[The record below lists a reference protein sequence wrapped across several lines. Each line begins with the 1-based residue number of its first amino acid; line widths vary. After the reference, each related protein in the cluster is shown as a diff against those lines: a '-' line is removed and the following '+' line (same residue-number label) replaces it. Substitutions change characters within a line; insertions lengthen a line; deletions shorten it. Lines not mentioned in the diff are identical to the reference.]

1 MTARPHSPEAA
12 PRGSPRPSQRSNS
25 NKNEAKPD
33 EAVEKKPTTL
43 DKVEEWSAKHASVI
57 WANLQTGNLW
67 QRMLKNTIA
76 STIAIII
83 ALIPAVLNVYGK
95 ATYLA
100 VVTTVFGHPGR
111 RFGMMAEALILTILG
126 TLLGAAWSVLGVYL
140 SSLVYHYNV
149 PAAFT
154 IKGVFLTLAVLFHG
168 YLRSHTPRLFLG
180 VLLMLIVVVVTL
192 TNPAKAV
199 TVGLVTAILYPILTA
214 VGILLI
220 VNVTIFPEF
229 SSSFLGITTIE
240 TLSQTV
246 STLRDANSYFVAILD
261 PNNETIG
268 KQNGEN
274 SDGEAEE
281 SDQEPEEPPK
291 LSLFHRLVKAVKS
304 LRSKPLTEE
313 PFDRAKT
320 TERER
325 SGEEPSTPEVP
336 KPVVPS
342 IVELKSLT
350 DQKAKLRA
358 KLESCKSAQQEC
370 MFELAFAVLPPRDL
384 KPISDTSMK
393 KLVANTISLIGAC
406 ESKYALLGD
415 IDDAKVASDEAKG
428 AKTPTGSVSRS
439 RRSSFDRDSE
449 TGGES
454 SHEQFSDKEESHM
467 PWKKKKKKKAHRSK
481 SRATR
486 SKSRARLSRE
496 KEELEMVKPQKEI
509 KSADEEL
516 MRRLLKRIEGPLHS
530 LQTNIDKS
538 VEVITSCLAY
548 CYDVKKLPSG
558 AFPPKGIKLE
568 ELDIHIDAMKA
579 SIVDFDKN
587 ASAALE
593 SATAYYESHSTHV
606 DVTPRMEI
614 FLISSFILNLRQAAT
629 NMRKMLKHSRELVEK
644 RQERHE
650 KRRLWAPRIHWRKW
664 LTTGG
669 EHDKLSLPEQGRK
682 DKRLGKE
689 DQQDEDKGPH
699 ETRAKV
705 KKTGDLEAGGQ
716 TAPAPAPAPAQKPP
730 IPKVTKKVKPKEEEK
745 SRFARLRIKLAD
757 FVDAVAASDDVEYAI
772 KLTIAVLLVTW
783 PAFVGKWNTWYYL
796 NRGLWA
802 ALQLVLITEVVIG
815 ASVWVFLLRVVGT
828 TIGCCWGL
836 AAFEASGGNR
846 VITVVMLVIG
856 VVPSTYVQLGTTY
869 IKAGMV
875 CIISMCIVALATVD
889 NTLSGGAVDNFLKRL
904 IAFLIGGTVA
914 IFIEFAV
921 LPVRARDRLVESL
934 AAAIQK
940 ISEMEACL
948 AYGVESGKNTDA
960 RSPEVIERFEVAM
973 GKAEDALGAAAAFLP
988 FCDQEPRLKGS
999 FAGLSLVYQEVL
1011 YVLHRI
1017 IERMDNIL
1025 QLRNEYGS
1033 GVLEELNEEV
1043 YAYRRNLAGSI
1054 TLILFAV
1061 HEALTTKLPLPQ
1073 FLPSARL
1080 AHLRVVNRVRELVL
1094 ENEPAILGK
1103 DNMERSKMEKL
1114 MVRRMLRQKFL
1125 SWNAASAGQIE
1136 VIEYLEELVDLT
1148 KLLVGANEFRSGL
1161 LTRPSYN
1168 DYIKKIKERG
1178 EAEERETLIEEEK
1191 RGRQDA
1197 EPSQPLQRRPSEQSQ
1212 EAEMADKVAEK
1223 LEPGVRKRRNTRLG
1237 SIVNTEGGEQIS
1249 TKLAN
1254 AELPMSLR
1262 RVRSKR
1268 IEERE
1273 LERIRSKQSIEEE
1286 ESKKGK

>member
-1 MTARPHSPEAA
+1 MTARPSSPGAA
-12 PRGSPRPSQRSNS
+12 PPRGSPSPSHLSNAS
-25 NKNEAKPD
+25 NKEKP
-33 EAVEKKPTTL
+33 EPSESAEKKPTTW
-43 DKVEEWSAKHASVI
+43 DKVEAWSVKHATTI
-57 WANLQTGNLW
+57 WDNLQTANLW
-67 QRMLKNTIA
+67 QRMLKNTVA

-83 ALIPAVLNVYGK
+83 ALIPAIIAIYGK

-100 VVTTVFGHPGR
+100 VITTVFGHPGR
-111 RFGMMAEALILTILG
+111 RFGQMAEALILTLLG
-126 TLLGAAWSVLGVYL
+126 TLFGAAWSVLGVYL
-140 SSLVYHYNV
+140 SSLVYHSNS

-154 IKGVFLTLAVLFHG
+154 IKGVFLALAVLFHG

-192 TNPAKAV
+192 TNPATAV
-199 TVGLVTAILYPILTA
+199 SVGLVTAILYPILTA
-214 VGILLI
+214 VAILLI
-220 VNVTIFPEF
+220 VNVTVFPEF

-246 STLRDANSYFVAILD
+246 NTLRDANSYFVSILD

-268 KQNGEN
+268 KQDGNN
-274 SDGEAEE
+274 SDGEAEKT
-281 SDQEPEEPPK
+281 DAEPEEPPK
-291 LSLFHRLVKAVKS
+291 ESLFHKLCEALTS
-304 LRSKPLTEE
+304 LRPKTSMHEPKGLPKPREE
-313 PFDRAKT
+313 ED
-320 TERER
+320 
-325 SGEEPSTPEVP
+325 GEEPSTPKDP
-336 KPVVPS
+336 KPAVPAVVD
-342 IVELKSLT
+342 LKSLT

-393 KLVANTISLIGAC
+393 KLVSNTISLIGAC

-415 IDDAKVASDEAKG
+415 SDDSKVTSEG
-428 AKTPTGSVSRS
+428 AEGTKTPTGSVSRS
-439 RRSSFDRDSE
+439 RRSSMDQDSE

-454 SHEQFSDKEESHM
+454 GHEQQSSDKEESHM
-467 PWKKKKKKKAHRSK
+467 PWRKKKHKKKRAHRSK
-481 SRATR
+481 SRARR
-486 SKSRARLSRE
+486 SKSRARLKRE
-496 KEELEMVKPQKEI
+496 KEDLEMVKPQREI
-509 KSADEEL
+509 KSADEDL

-530 LQTNIDKS
+530 LQNNIDRS

-548 CYDVKKLPSG
+548 CYDVRKLPSG
-558 AFPPKGIKLE
+558 AFPPKGIRLE

-579 SIVDFDKN
+579 SIIDFDKN

-629 NMRKMLKHSRELVEK
+629 NMRKMLKHSRGLVEK
-644 RQERHE
+644 RQERLE

-669 EHDKLSLPEQGRK
+669 EHDMLSLPDQGRK
-682 DKRLGKE
+682 DKRQGNSE
-689 DQQDEDKGPH
+689 DQDDDKGPH
-699 ETRAKV
+699 ETKEKKV
-705 KKTGDLEAGGQ
+705 KTGDLEAGGQ
-716 TAPAPAPAPAQKPP
+716 TETAQKPP
-730 IPKVTKKVKPKEEEK
+730 PPTTTKKVQRKKEK
-745 SRFARLRIKLAD
+745 KGWFARLRIMLAD
-757 FVDAVAASDDVEYAI
+757 FVDGVAGSDDVEYAI

-836 AAFEASGGNR
+836 AAFEAARGNR
-846 VITVVMLVIG
+846 VITVVLLVIG
-856 VVPSTYVQLGTTY
+856 MVPSLYVQLGTTY
-869 IKAGMV
+869 VKAGMV

-914 IFIEFAV
+914 IFIEFAI

-934 AAAIQK
+934 AAAIVK

-948 AYGVESGKNTDA
+948 AHGVESGKNTDA
-960 RSPEVIERFEVAM
+960 RNPEVIERFEVAM
-973 GKAEDALGAAAAFLP
+973 GKAEDALGAAATFLP
-988 FCDQEPRLKGS
+988 FCAQEPRLKGS
-999 FAGLSLVYQEVL
+999 FAGLGLVYQEVL

-1094 ENEPAILGK
+1094 ENEPSILGK
-1103 DNMERSKMEKL
+1103 GDNIERSKMEML

-1168 DYIKKIKERG
+1168 DYIKKIR
-1178 EAEERETLIEEEK
+1178 EREQAEVRETEIIEEE
-1191 RGRQDA
+1191 RGRQETEA
-1197 EPSQPLQRRPSEQSQ
+1197 NQAQQRRRSEQSR

-1223 LEPGVRKRRNTRLG
+1223 LEPGLRKRRNTRLG
-1237 SIVNTEGGEQIS
+1237 SIVHESGDQVNA
-1249 TKLAN
+1249 KLAN
-1254 AELPMSLR
+1254 AELPMSLQ

-1268 IEERE
+1268 IEEKE
-1273 LERIRSKQSIEEE
+1273 LERIRSKQSIDEDE
-1286 ESKKGK
+1286 KKGR

>member
-1 MTARPHSPEAA
+1 MAARSPSPEAA
-12 PRGSPRPSQRSNS
+12 PRGSPNPSQRSNS
-25 NKNEAKPD
+25 NKNEAEP
-33 EAVEKKPTTL
+33 EESAEKKPTIL
-43 DKVEEWSAKHASVI
+43 DKVEEWIVKHASAI
-57 WANLQTGNLW
+57 WDNMQTGNLW

-83 ALIPAVLNVYGK
+83 ALIPAVIAIYGK

-100 VVTTVFGHPGR
+100 VITTVFGHPGR

-126 TLLGAAWSVLGVYL
+126 ALFGAAWSIFGIYL
-140 SSLVYHYNV
+140 SSLVYSYNT
-149 PAAFT
+149 PAAYT
-154 IKGVFLTLAVLFHG
+154 IKGIFLSLAVLFHG

-192 TNPAKAV
+192 TNPATAV
-199 TVGLVTAILYPILTA
+199 SVGLVTGILYPILTA

-220 VNVTIFPEF
+220 VNVAVFPEF

-246 STLRDANSYFVAILD
+246 NTLRDANSYFVAILD
-261 PNNETIG
+261 PDNEMIENQDG
-268 KQNGEN
+268 NN
-274 SDGEAEE
+274 SDGEAEKNAP
-281 SDQEPEEPPK
+281 EPEEAPK
-291 LSLFHRLVKAVKS
+291 GSLFHRLFQAVRS
-304 LRSKPLTEE
+304 LRSKASTQESK
-313 PFDRAKT
+313 DAAKT
-320 TERER
+320 TEEEHA
-325 SGEEPSTPEVP
+325 GEEPATPEVP

-384 KPISDTSMK
+384 KPVSDTSMK

-415 IDDAKVASDEAKG
+415 GDDSRIASDKVKG
-428 AKTPTGSVSRS
+428 VKSPTGSVSRS
-439 RRSSFDRDSE
+439 RRSSFDQDSE

-454 SHEQFSDKEESHM
+454 GQEQPSSDKEDSYI
-467 PWKKKKKKKAHRSK
+467 PWKKTKKNKKKAHRSK
-481 SRATR
+481 SRAR
-486 SKSRARLSRE
+486 VRRE
-496 KEELEMVKPQKEI
+496 KEDLEMVKPQKEI

-530 LQTNIDKS
+530 LQQNIDKS

-558 AFPPKGIKLE
+558 AFPPRGIQLE

-587 ASAALE
+587 ASVALE
-593 SATAYYESHSTHV
+593 SATAYYESHSSHI

-629 NMRKMLKHSRELVEK
+629 NMRKMLKHSRKLVEK

-650 KRRLWAPRIHWRKW
+650 KRRLWFPRIHWRKW

-669 EHDKLSLPEQGRK
+669 ERDMLSLPDQGRK
-682 DKRLGKE
+682 DKRQGKSE
-689 DQQDEDKGPH
+689 DKDEDKGLH

-705 KKTGDLEAGGQ
+705 KTGDLEAGGE
-716 TAPAPAPAPAQKPP
+716 TAPVQEPSPP
-730 IPKVTKKVKPKEEEK
+730 RVTKKVKPKEEKK

-757 FVDAVAASDDVEYAI
+757 FVDGVAGSDDIEYAI

-783 PAFVGKWNTWYYL
+783 PSFVGKWNTWYSL

-815 ASVWVFLLRVVGT
+815 ASVWVFLLRIVGT

-836 AAFEASGGNR
+836 AAFEAAGGNR
-846 VITVVMLVIG
+846 VVMVVMLVIG

-869 IKAGMV
+869 VKAGMV
-875 CIISMCIVALATVD
+875 CIISMSIVALATVD

-914 IFIEFAV
+914 IFIEFVV

-973 GKAEDALGAAAAFLP
+973 GKAEDALGAAATFLP
-988 FCDQEPRLKGS
+988 FCNQEPRLKGS

-1033 GVLEELNEEV
+1033 GVLEELNEEI

-1094 ENEPAILGK
+1094 DNEPSILGN
-1103 DNMERSKMEKL
+1103 DNIERSKMEKL

-1168 DYIKKIKERG
+1168 DYIKKIKER
-1178 EAEERETLIEEEK
+1178 EQAEELETLILEEQ
-1191 RGRQDA
+1191 RGRQET
-1197 EPSQPLQRRPSEQSQ
+1197 EPSQSPQRRQRDQSQ

-1237 SIVNTEGGEQIS
+1237 SIANEAGDQVNA
-1249 TKLAN
+1249 KLAS
-1254 AELPMSLR
+1254 AELPMSLQ

-1268 IEERE
+1268 IEEE

-1286 ESKKGK
+1286 ESKKGR

>member
-1 MTARPHSPEAA
+1 MTARPSSPEAA

-25 NKNEAKPD
+25 NKNEAAPD
-33 EAVEKKPTTL
+33 EAGEKKPTTL
-43 DKVEEWSAKHASVI
+43 DKVEGWTAKHASAI
-57 WANLQTGNLW
+57 WDNMQTGNLW

-83 ALIPAVLNVYGK
+83 ALIPAVIAVYGK

-100 VVTTVFGHPGR
+100 VITTVFGHPGR

-126 TLLGAAWSVLGVYL
+126 TLFGAAWSVLGVYL
-140 SSLVYHYNV
+140 SSLVYDYNT
-149 PAAFT
+149 PAAYT
-154 IKGVFLTLAVLFHG
+154 IKGVFLSLAVLFHG

-192 TNPAKAV
+192 TNPATAV
-199 TVGLVTAILYPILTA
+199 SVGLVTAILYPILTA

-220 VNVTIFPEF
+220 VNVTVFPEF

-246 STLRDANSYFVAILD
+246 NTLRDANSYFVAILD
-261 PNNETIG
+261 PDNETIG
-268 KQNGEN
+268 KQDGNN
-274 SDGEAEE
+274 SDGEAEK
-281 SDQEPEEPPK
+281 SDPEPEEPPK
-291 LSLFHRLVKAVKS
+291 GSLFHRLFKAVKS
-304 LRSKPLTEE
+304 LRSKASKQEPKDPARTSEE
-313 PFDRAKT
+313 
-320 TERER
+320 EH

-336 KPVVPS
+336 KPVVPA

-384 KPISDTSMK
+384 KPVSDTSMK

-415 IDDAKVASDEAKG
+415 RDDSKVASDGVKG

-439 RRSSFDRDSE
+439 RRSSIDQDSE

-454 SHEQFSDKEESHM
+454 GHEQPSSDKEEPYM
-467 PWKKKKKKKAHRSK
+467 LWKKKRKKKEAHRSK
-481 SRATR
+481 SRARR
-486 SKSRARLSRE
+486 SKSRARLRRE
-496 KEELEMVKPQKEI
+496 KEDLEMVKPQKEI

-530 LQTNIDKS
+530 LQNNIDKS

-548 CYDVKKLPSG
+548 CYDVPKLPSG
-558 AFPPKGIKLE
+558 AFPPKGIRLE

-629 NMRKMLKHSRELVEK
+629 NMRKMLKHSRKLVEK
-644 RQERHE
+644 RQARHE

-669 EHDKLSLPEQGRK
+669 EHDKLSLPDQGRK
-682 DKRLGKE
+682 DKRQGKSE
-689 DQQDEDKGPH
+689 DQDDDKGPH
-699 ETRAKV
+699 GTRAKV
-705 KKTGDLEAGGQ
+705 KTGDLEAGGQ
-716 TAPAPAPAPAQKPP
+716 AAPVQKPP
-730 IPKVTKKVKPKEEEK
+730 APTATKKAKPKKEEK
-745 SRFARLRIKLAD
+745 SRFARLRIKLDD
-757 FVDAVAASDDVEYAI
+757 FVNGVAGSDDVEYAI

-836 AAFEASGGNR
+836 AAFEASRGNR

-869 IKAGMV
+869 VKAGMV
-875 CIISMCIVALATVD
+875 CIISMSIVALATVD

-914 IFIEFAV
+914 IFIEFVV

-973 GKAEDALGAAAAFLP
+973 GKAEDALGAAATFLP
-988 FCDQEPRLKGS
+988 FCNQEPRLKGS

-1033 GVLEELNEEV
+1033 GVLEELNEEI

-1094 ENEPAILGK
+1094 ENDPSILGK
-1103 DNMERSKMEKL
+1103 GDNIERSKMEVL

-1168 DYIKKIKERG
+1168 DYIKKIKEI
-1178 EAEERETLIEEEK
+1178 EQAEERETLILEEK
-1191 RGRQDA
+1191 RGRQEA
-1197 EPSQPLQRRPSEQSQ
+1197 ESSRVPQRRPSEQSQ
-1212 EAEMADKVAEK
+1212 QAEMADKVAEK

-1237 SIVNTEGGEQIS
+1237 SIANNEGGDQVNS
-1249 TKLAN
+1249 KLAN
-1254 AELPMSLR
+1254 AELPMSLQ
-1262 RVRSKR
+1262 RVRSRR
-1268 IEERE
+1268 IEEQE

-1286 ESKKGK
+1286 ENKKGR

>member
-1 MTARPHSPEAA
+1 MTAARPPSPEAA
-12 PRGSPRPSQRSNS
+12 PRGSPRPSQRPNS
-25 NKNEAKPD
+25 NKNEAEPD
-33 EAVEKKPTTL
+33 KAVEKKPTTL
-43 DKVEEWSAKHASVI
+43 DKVGEWSAKHASAI

-83 ALIPAVLNVYGK
+83 ALIPAVIGVYGK

-100 VVTTVFGHPGR
+100 VITTVFGHPGR

-126 TLLGAAWSVLGVYL
+126 TLFGAAWSVLGVYL
-140 SSLVYHYNV
+140 SSLVYHYNI

-192 TNPAKAV
+192 TNPATAV
-199 TVGLVTAILYPILTA
+199 TVGLVTAILYPILSA

-220 VNVTIFPEF
+220 VNVTVFPEF

-246 STLRDANSYFVAILD
+246 STLRDANSYFVAILE
-261 PNNETIG
+261 PNNETIV
-268 KQNGEN
+268 KQ
-274 SDGEAEE
+274 DGGSYEEEAET
-281 SDQEPEEPPK
+281 SDQELEAPK
-291 LSLFHRLVKAVKS
+291 ESLFHRLLKAAKS
-304 LRSKPLTEE
+304 LRSKPLKEE
-313 PFDRAKT
+313 PFDPAKT
-320 TERER
+320 AEGER
-325 SGEEPSTPEVP
+325 SGEEPSAAEVP
-336 KPVVPS
+336 KPVIPS
-342 IVELKSLT
+342 IIELKSLT

-384 KPISDTSMK
+384 KPISATSMK

-415 IDDAKVASDEAKG
+415 IDDVKVASDGAKG
-428 AKTPTGSVSRS
+428 VKTPTGSISRS
-439 RRSSFDRDSE
+439 RRSSFDQDSE

-467 PWKKKKKKKAHRSK
+467 PWKKKKKKKKAHRSK
-481 SRATR
+481 SRGRR
-486 SKSRARLSRE
+486 SKSRARLRRE
-496 KEELEMVKPQKEI
+496 KEDLEMVKPQKEI

-530 LQTNIDKS
+530 LQENIDKS

-548 CYDVKKLPSG
+548 CYDVRKLPSG
-558 AFPPKGIKLE
+558 AFPPKGIELE

-629 NMRKMLKHSRELVEK
+629 NMRKMLKHSRKLVEK

-650 KRRLWAPRIHWRKW
+650 KRRLWAPRIDWRKW

-669 EHDKLSLPEQGRK
+669 EHDMLSLPEQGRK
-682 DKRLGKE
+682 DKRQGKE
-689 DQQDEDKGPH
+689 DQQDDDKGPH

-705 KKTGDLEAGGQ
+705 KTGDLEAGGQ
-716 TAPAPAPAPAQKPP
+716 TAPAQKPP
-730 IPKVTKKVKPKEEEK
+730 IPKVTKKVKPKEKEK
-745 SRFARLRIKLAD
+745 SWFARLRIKLAD

-772 KLTIAVLLVTW
+772 KLSIAVLLVTW

-836 AAFEASGGNR
+836 AAFEASQGNR

-869 IKAGMV
+869 VKAGMV
-875 CIISMCIVALATVD
+875 CIISMCIVALASVD

-904 IAFLIGGTVA
+904 IAFLVGGAVA

-960 RSPEVIERFEVAM
+960 RSPEVIERFEIAM
-973 GKAEDALGAAAAFLP
+973 GKAEDALGAAATFLP
-988 FCDQEPRLKGS
+988 FCNQEPRLKGS

-1033 GVLEELNEEV
+1033 GVLEELNEEI

-1080 AHLRVVNRVRELVL
+1080 AHLRVVNRVREIVL

-1136 VIEYLEELVDLT
+1136 IIEYLEELVDLT

-1161 LTRPSYN
+1161 LTRPSYS
-1168 DYIKKIKERG
+1168 DYIKKIKESG
-1178 EAEERETLIEEEK
+1178 QAEERETLIEEEK
-1191 RGRQDA
+1191 RGRQET
-1197 EPSQPLQRRPSEQSQ
+1197 EPSQAPQRRRSGQSQ

-1249 TKLAN
+1249 AKLAN

-1268 IEERE
+1268 IEEE

-1286 ESKKGK
+1286 ESRKGK

>member
-1 MTARPHSPEAA
+1 MTARSPSPEAA
-12 PRGSPRPSQRSNS
+12 PRGSPTPSQHSNS
-25 NKNEAKPD
+25 NKSDTGPE
-33 EAVEKKPTTL
+33 ESGEKKPTTL
-43 DKVEEWSAKHASVI
+43 DRVEEWTAKHTSAI
-57 WANLQTGNLW
+57 WDNMQTGNLW

-83 ALIPAVLNVYGK
+83 ALIPAVIAVYGK

-100 VVTTVFGHPGR
+100 VITTVFGHPGR
-111 RFGMMAEALILTILG
+111 RFGMMAEALILTTLG
-126 TLLGAAWSVLGVYL
+126 TIFGAAWSVLGVYL
-140 SSLVYHYNV
+140 SSLVYAYNT
-149 PAAFT
+149 PAAYT
-154 IKGVFLTLAVLFHG
+154 IKGIFLTLAVLFHG

-192 TNPAKAV
+192 TNPATAV
-199 TVGLVTAILYPILTA
+199 SVGLVTGILYPILTA

-246 STLRDANSYFVAILD
+246 NTLRDANSYFVAILD
-261 PNNETIG
+261 PDNEAIG
-268 KQNGEN
+268 KQDGNN
-274 SDGEAEE
+274 SDGQAER
-281 SDQEPEEPPK
+281 SDAEPESPPK
-291 LSLFHRLVKAVKS
+291 GSLFHRLFKAVKS
-304 LRSKPLTEE
+304 LHSKASTQGPRDPVETTEE
-313 PFDRAKT
+313 DH
-320 TERER
+320 
-325 SGEEPSTPEVP
+325 SGEEPATPEVP

-350 DQKAKLRA
+350 DQKEKLRA

-384 KPISDTSMK
+384 KPVSDTSMK

-415 IDDAKVASDEAKG
+415 IDDSKAASDGVKG

-439 RRSSFDRDSE
+439 RRSSFDQDSE

-454 SHEQFSDKEESHM
+454 GQEHPSSDKEELHM
-467 PWKKKKKKKAHRSK
+467 AWKKNKKKKKKAHRSK
-481 SRATR
+481 SRA
-486 SKSRARLSRE
+486 RLRRE
-496 KEELEMVKPQKEI
+496 KEDLEMVKPQKEI

-530 LQTNIDKS
+530 LQQNIDKS

-548 CYDVKKLPSG
+548 CYDVKRLPSG
-558 AFPPKGIKLE
+558 AFPPKGIRLE

-587 ASAALE
+587 ASVALE
-593 SATAYYESHSTHV
+593 SATAYYESHSTHI

-614 FLISSFILNLRQAAT
+614 FLISSFILNLRQAAS
-629 NMRKMLKHSRELVEK
+629 NMRKMLKHSRKLVEK

-650 KRRLWAPRIHWRKW
+650 KRRLWFPRIHWRKW

-669 EHDKLSLPEQGRK
+669 EHDMLSLPDQGRK
-682 DKRLGKE
+682 DKRQGKSE
-689 DQQDEDKGPH
+689 DQHGDKGPH
-699 ETRAKV
+699 ETKAKV
-705 KKTGDLEAGGQ
+705 KTGDLEAGGQ
-716 TAPAPAPAPAQKPP
+716 MAPAQEPSPP
-730 IPKVTKKVKPKEEEK
+730 KATKKVKLNEEK

-757 FVDAVAASDDVEYAI
+757 FVDGVAGSDDVEYAI

-783 PAFVGKWNTWYYL
+783 PAFVGKWNMWYYL

-815 ASVWVFLLRVVGT
+815 ASVWVFLLRIVGT

-836 AAFEASGGNR
+836 AAFEASGGSR
-846 VITVVMLVIG
+846 VVTVVMLVIG

-869 IKAGMV
+869 VKAGMV

-914 IFIEFAV
+914 IFIEFIV

-960 RSPEVIERFEVAM
+960 RSPEVIERFEIAM
-973 GKAEDALGAAAAFLP
+973 GKAEDALGAAATFLP
-988 FCDQEPRLKGS
+988 FCNQEPRLKGS

-1033 GVLEELNEEV
+1033 GVLEELNEEI

-1094 ENEPAILGK
+1094 DNEPSILGK
-1103 DNMERSKMEKL
+1103 DDNIERSKMEKL

-1168 DYIKKIKERG
+1168 DYIKKIKER
-1178 EAEERETLIEEEK
+1178 ELAEERETLILEAK
-1191 RGRQDA
+1191 RGRKDA
-1197 EPSQPLQRRPSEQSQ
+1197 EPGQAPQRRQSEQSQ
-1212 EAEMADKVAEK
+1212 EDEMADKVAEK

-1237 SIVNTEGGEQIS
+1237 SIANNETADQVNA
-1249 TKLAN
+1249 KLAS
-1254 AELPMSLR
+1254 AELPMSLQ

-1268 IEERE
+1268 IEEKE
-1273 LERIRSKQSIEEE
+1273 LERVRSKQSIEDED
-1286 ESKKGK
+1286 KKGR

>member
-1 MTARPHSPEAA
+1 MTARPSSPNVS
-12 PRGSPRPSQRSNS
+12 PRGSPSPSQRSNTS
-25 NKNEAKPD
+25 KDKADPD
-33 EAVEKKPTTL
+33 ESGEKKPTRL
-43 DKVEEWSAKHASVI
+43 DKVEEWAAKHALAI
-57 WANLQTGNLW
+57 WENLKTGNLW
-67 QRMLKNTIA
+67 QRMLKNTVA
-76 STIAIII
+76 STIAIIL
-83 ALIPAVLNVYGK
+83 ALIPAVIAVYGT

-100 VVTTVFGHPGR
+100 VITTVFGHPGR

-126 TLLGAAWSVLGVYL
+126 TLFGAAWSVLGIYL
-140 SSLVYHYNV
+140 SSLVYDYNS
-149 PAAFT
+149 PAAYT
-154 IKGVFLTLAVLFHG
+154 IKGIFLSLAVLLHG
-168 YLRSHTPRLFLG
+168 FLRSHTPRLFLG
-180 VLLMLIVVVVTL
+180 VLLMLIVVVVTI
-192 TNPAKAV
+192 TNPAKV
-199 TVGLVTAILYPILTA
+199 VSVKLVTSILYPILTA

-220 VNVTIFPEF
+220 VNVAIFPEF

-246 STLRDANSYFVAILD
+246 NTLRDANSYFVSILD
-261 PNNETIG
+261 PDNETIG

-274 SDGEAEE
+274 SEVEAKKT
-281 SDQEPEEPPK
+281 DPEPEPPK
-291 LSLFHRLVKAVKS
+291 ASLFRRLFES
-304 LRSKPLTEE
+304 LRSKLSAPKDPAKAAEE
-313 PFDRAKT
+313 EQP
-320 TERER
+320 
-325 SGEEPSTPEVP
+325 GEEPSTPESL
-336 KPVVPS
+336 KPVAPT

-415 IDDAKVASDEAKG
+415 GDDSKVASDGFKD
-428 AKTPTGSVSRS
+428 AKTPAGSISES
-439 RRSSFDRDSE
+439 RRSSFDQDSE

-454 SHEQFSDKEESHM
+454 GQEKQFNGKEESHIS
-467 PWKKKKKKKAHRSK
+467 WKKEKKKKKGKKAS
-481 SRATR
+481 R
-486 SKSRARLSRE
+486 SKSRARLRRE
-496 KEELEMVKPQKEI
+496 KEDLEMVKPQKEI
-509 KSADEEL
+509 TSADEEL
-516 MRRLLKRIEGPLHS
+516 MRRLLKRIEGPLHT

-548 CYDVKKLPSG
+548 CYDVPQLPSG
-558 AFPPKGIKLE
+558 AFPPKGIQLE
-568 ELDIHIDAMKA
+568 ELDIHIDVMKA

-593 SATAYYESHSTHV
+593 SATAYYESHSSHV

-614 FLISSFILNLRQAAT
+614 FLISSFILNLRQAST
-629 NMRKMLKHSRELVEK
+629 NMRKMLKHSRKLVEK

-669 EHDKLSLPEQGRK
+669 ERDMLSLPEQGRK
-682 DKRLGKE
+682 AKRQGKSD
-689 DQQDEDKGPH
+689 DQDGDKGPH
-699 ETRAKV
+699 QAKAKEV
-705 KKTGDLEAGGQ
+705 KAGDLEAGGQ
-716 TAPAPAPAPAQKPP
+716 TTPARKSST
-730 IPKVTKKVKPKEEEK
+730 PKVTKKVKPKKDEK
-745 SRFARLRIKLAD
+745 GWFARLRVKLAD
-757 FVDAVAASDDVEYAI
+757 FVDAVSASDDVEYAI

-783 PAFVGKWNTWYYL
+783 PSFVGRWNAWYYL

-815 ASVWVFLLRVVGT
+815 ASVWVFLLRIVGT

-836 AAFEASGGNR
+836 AAFEAARGNR
-846 VITVVMLVIG
+846 VVMVVMLVIG
-856 VVPSTYVQLGTTY
+856 VVPSAYVQLGTTY

-875 CIISMCIVALATVD
+875 CIISMSIVALATVD
-889 NTLSGGAVDNFLKRL
+889 NAFSGGATDNFLRRL

-914 IFIEFAV
+914 IIIEFAI
-921 LPVRARDRLVESL
+921 LPVRARDRLIESL

-973 GKAEDALGAAAAFLP
+973 DKAEDALGAAATFLP
-988 FCDQEPRLKGS
+988 FCSQEPRLKGS

-1033 GVLEELNEEV
+1033 GVLEELNEEI

-1094 ENEPAILGK
+1094 ENEPSILGK
-1103 DNMERSKMEKL
+1103 DDNMERSKMERL

-1161 LTRPSYN
+1161 LTRPSYS
-1168 DYIKKIKERG
+1168 DYIKKIRG
-1178 EAEERETLIEEEK
+1178 SEQAEERETVVLEEQ
-1191 RGRQDA
+1191 RGRQETGISQA
-1197 EPSQPLQRRPSEQSQ
+1197 PQTHPREPPH
-1212 EAEMADKVAEK
+1212 EAEATDKVAEK

-1237 SIVNTEGGEQIS
+1237 SIANIEGAEQLNA
-1249 TKLAN
+1249 KLAS

-1268 IEERE
+1268 IEEQE

-1286 ESKKGK
+1286 EGKKGR

>member
-1 MTARPHSPEAA
+1 MTDRTPSAEAA
-12 PRGSPRPSQRSNS
+12 PRGSPSPSQHSNS
-25 NKNEAKPD
+25 NKNEAEPD
-33 EAVEKKPTTL
+33 ETGEKKPSRL
-43 DKVEEWSAKHASVI
+43 DKAEEWCTKHASAI
-57 WANLQTGNLW
+57 WGNMQTNNLW
-67 QRMLKNTIA
+67 QRMLKVTVA

-83 ALIPAVLNVYGK
+83 ALVPAIIAIYGR

-100 VVTTVFGHPGR
+100 VITTIFGHPGR
-111 RFGMMAEALILTILG
+111 RFGMMAEALILTLLG
-126 TLLGAAWSVLGVYL
+126 TLFGAAWSILGVYL
-140 SSLVYHYNV
+140 SSLVYPYNS
-149 PAAFT
+149 PAAYT
-154 IKGVFLTLAVLFHG
+154 IKGVFLSLAVLFHG

-180 VLLMLIVVVVTL
+180 VLLMLIVCVVTL
-192 TNPAKAV
+192 TSTATAV
-199 TVGLVTAILYPILTA
+199 SAGLATTILYPILTA
-214 VGILLI
+214 VAILLI
-220 VNVTIFPEF
+220 VNVSIYPEF
-229 SSSFLGITTIE
+229 SSSYLGITTIE

-246 STLRDANSYFVAILD
+246 NTLRDANSYFVSVLD

-268 KQNGEN
+268 RQDGDNSNGEPDN
-274 SDGEAEE
+274 SGPEE
-281 SDQEPEEPPK
+281 KEPPK
-291 LSLFHRLVKAVKS
+291 ESLFHRLFKAVKS
-304 LRSKPLTEE
+304 LRSKAPAQES
-313 PFDRAKT
+313 AQT
-320 TERER
+320 TEDEHF
-325 SGEEPSTPEVP
+325 GEEPSTPEAP
-336 KPVVPS
+336 KPTVPP

-393 KLVANTISLIGAC
+393 NLVSNTISLIGAC

-415 IDDAKVASDEAKG
+415 RDDPEVASDDAKG
-428 AKTPTGSVSRS
+428 AKTPAGSVSRS
-439 RRSSFDRDSE
+439 RRSSIDQESG
-449 TGGES
+449 TGES
-454 SHEQFSDKEESHM
+454 SHEQSFSEKEEPHII
-467 PWKKKKKKKAHRSK
+467 WKRGLKKRRKKNKKKAHRSK
-481 SRATR
+481 SRA
-486 SKSRARLSRE
+486 RLQRE
-496 KEELEMVKPQKEI
+496 KEDLEMVKPQKEI

-516 MRRLLKRIEGPLHS
+516 LRRLLKRIDDPLRS
-530 LQTNIDKS
+530 LQKNIDRS

-548 CYDVKKLPSG
+548 CYDVHKLPSG
-558 AFPPKGIKLE
+558 AFAPKGIELE
-568 ELDIHIDAMKA
+568 ELDIHIDVLKA

-593 SATAYYESHSTHV
+593 SATAYYESHTTHV

-629 NMRKMLKHSRELVEK
+629 NMRKMLKHSRKLVEK

-650 KRRLWAPRIHWRKW
+650 KRRLWFPKIRWQKW

-669 EHDKLSLPEQGRK
+669 EHDMLSLPDQGRK
-682 DKRLGKE
+682 DKRQGKSEE
-689 DQQDEDKGPH
+689 DDDDKKPKD
-699 ETRAKV
+699 TQAKAL
-705 KKTGDLEAGGQ
+705 KNGDLEAGGQ
-716 TAPAPAPAPAQKPP
+716 TAPKQKPSAP
-730 IPKVTKKVKPKEEEK
+730 TVTKKVKPKEEEK
-745 SRFARLRIKLAD
+745 GWFARFRFKLAD
-757 FVDAVAASDDVEYAI
+757 FVDAVGSSDDVEYAI

-783 PAFVGKWNTWYYL
+783 PAFVGKWNNWYYL

-815 ASVWVFLLRVVGT
+815 ASVWVFMLRIAGT

-836 AAFEASGGNR
+836 AAFEASRGNR
-846 VITVVMLVIG
+846 VVTVIMLVIG
-856 VVPSTYVQLGTTY
+856 VVPSAYVQLGTKY
-869 IKAGMV
+869 VKAGMV
-875 CIISMCIVALATVD
+875 CIISMSVVALATVD
-889 NTLSGGAVDNFLKRL
+889 NTLAGGATDNFLKRL

-914 IFIEFAV
+914 IFIEFAI

-948 AYGVESGKNTDA
+948 ASGVESGKNMDA
-960 RSPEVIERFEVAM
+960 RSPEVIKRFEVAM
-973 GKAEDALGAAAAFLP
+973 DKAEDALGAAATFLP

-1025 QLRNEYGS
+1025 QLREEYGS
-1033 GVLEELNEEV
+1033 GVLEELNEEI

-1094 ENEPAILGK
+1094 ENEPGID

-1168 DYIKKIKERG
+1168 DYVKKIKER
-1178 EAEERETLIEEEK
+1178 EQAEERETLVLEQE
-1191 RGRQDA
+1191 RGRRETERSPVRD
-1197 EPSQPLQRRPSEQSQ
+1197 RRESEQAQ
-1212 EAEMADKVAEK
+1212 EAEMADTVAER
-1223 LEPGVRKRRNTRLG
+1223 LEPGVRKRRNTRRG

-1249 TKLAN
+1249 AKLAN
-1254 AELPMSLR
+1254 AELPMSLQ

-1268 IEERE
+1268 IEEKE
-1273 LERIRSKQSIEEE
+1273 LEKIRSRQSIDEEDNR
-1286 ESKKGK
+1286 KGR